1 MKINQKYILLISI
14 HGLIRGKELELGR
27 DADTGGQTKYVLELA
42 QSLSKHPEIQQVDL
56 MTKLLIDPQV
66 SSDYSKLIEVLNP
79 KANII
84 RIACGSNEYIPKEEL
99 WDYLDIFADNAISYL
114 QSQAKMP
121 DVIHSHYADAGYV
134 GIRLSHQLGIP
145 LVHTGHSLGRSK
157 RKRLLASGISR
168 DTIEKR
174 YNMTRRINAEE
185 DTLSSAERVITS
197 TNQEINEQYAQ
208 YDYYEPQQMRV
219 IPPGTDVEQFF
230 SPVGNEWETHAFEV
244 IAKFLK
250 EPKKPIILALSR
262 LDERKNIQILIEAF
276 GRSQKLQNKANLV
289 ICAGTRHDPQDLDS
303 NTQEVLTNL
312 LLMIDRYDLYGKV
325 AYPKGLPPEDV
336 GVIYRLASLSGG
348 VFVNPA
354 LTEPFGLTLIE
365 SAASFLPIIAT
376 KDGGPVDIIKNCQN
390 GYLIDPLDSENIAE
404 TILKVLDD
412 PENWQ
417 TLAQNGFK
425 KVKEYYTWDSHVDSY
440 IKMLEPIINK
450 TERLPRRTLKRRP
463 IMYHNGAIVSSMD
476 QNLLG
481 DLESLKELLNVL
493 AKKRKNIS
501 FCIAT
506 GRRLDSALRVL
517 RQHNIPQPDALIT
530 SMGTEIYYSPELTR
544 DVAWT
549 NHINYL
555 WNRQRVVSL
564 LTELSGLTLQPKEQ
578 QSAYKISYFY
588 DPNVAPSVDEIKK
601 ILLQNEQTVH
611 VIFSFGQFLDIVP
624 VRASK
629 GYALRWFAQ
638 QQDIPLNRILTAGGS
653 GGDED
658 MMLGNTLSVVVA
670 NRHTEELSKFSE
682 VEPIYFSEKQF
693 AAGILD
699 GLNHYNFFALC
710 EEVSV

>member
-114 QSQAKMP
+114 QSQARMP

-168 DTIEKR
+168 DTIENR

-230 SPVGNEWETHAFEV
+230 CPVGNEWETHAFEV
-244 IAKFLK
+244 IVKFLK

-325 AYPKGLPPEDV
+325 AYPKSLPPEDV

-417 TLAQNGFK
+417 ILAQSGFK

-440 IKMLEPIINK
+440 IKMLEPIIDK

-682 VEPIYFSEKQF
+682 VEPIYFSEKRF

-699 GLNHYNFFALC
+699 GLNHYNFFELC